1 MTRVDDRDIMEIE
14 DMLGDAMDMMGRDD
28 IDDDEVLASARF
40 GITEMENVLGDT
52 LDEMGYEDE

>member
-14 DMLGDAMDMMGRDD
+14 DMLGDAMDLMVRDD

-40 GITEMENVLGDT
+40 GITEMEDVLGDT
-52 LDEMGYEDE
+52 LDEMGYGDE